1 MCLDKKTLAELIKQL
16 SPTLRVLINAAA
28 LRTMGKPLDKIID
41 TEPGQAL
48 KAFAEFAGRHNY
60 HLLLLIFQ
68 QQLLAMGCNATPE
81 EIDRAIK
88 KYGLTGEFRLTPGLS
103 FKTASTNVVKNV
115 DTSARGASQNTNL
128 FPKLYPS
135 ADMLFLNVSSSSNAE
150 AQNTFS

>member
-1 MCLDKKTLAELIKQL
+1 MCLDRKTLAELIKQL

-81 EIDRAIK
+81 EIDQEKIWI
-88 KYGLTGEFRLTPGLS
+88 
-103 FKTASTNVVKNV
+103 N
-115 DTSARGASQNTNL
+115 RGDPPLPCPQAL
-128 FPKLYPS
+128 
-135 ADMLFLNVSSSSNAE
+135 
-150 AQNTFS
+150 

>member
-1 MCLDKKTLAELIKQL
+1 MFFGAVCLDRKTLAELIKQL

-81 EIDRAIK
+81 EIDQEKIWI
-88 KYGLTGEFRLTPGLS
+88 
-103 FKTASTNVVKNV
+103 N
-115 DTSARGASQNTNL
+115 RGDPPLPCPQAL
-128 FPKLYPS
+128 
-135 ADMLFLNVSSSSNAE
+135 
-150 AQNTFS
+150 

>member
-68 QQLLAMGCNATPE
+68 QQLLAMGCNAPPPP
-81 EIDRAIK
+81 R
-88 KYGLTGEFRLTPGLS
+88 R
-103 FKTASTNVVKNV
+103 
-115 DTSARGASQNTNL
+115 
-128 FPKLYPS
+128 
-135 ADMLFLNVSSSSNAE
+135 
-150 AQNTFS
+150 